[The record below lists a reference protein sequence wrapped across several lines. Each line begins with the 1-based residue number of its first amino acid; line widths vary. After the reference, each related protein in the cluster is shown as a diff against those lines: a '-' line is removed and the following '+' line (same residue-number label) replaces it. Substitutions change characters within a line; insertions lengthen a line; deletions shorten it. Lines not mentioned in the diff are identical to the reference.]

1 MFLALVLVLGCAAE
15 HALGGE
21 IKVAL
26 FTTFDGKECFLSD
39 AELEKFSGVLG
50 RMKRDTDQTRGKF
63 LPQELVF
70 YYWEYSKAD
79 KNLKRQSIDFN
90 SNGRSINW
98 RMSEEDSRTI
108 VSLAQDLLKRAK
120 K

>member
-1 MFLALVLVLGCAAE
+1 MFLALVLGCAAE

-21 IKVAL
+21 IKIAL

-39 AELEKFSGVLG
+39 VELEKFSGVLG
-50 RMKRDTDQTRGKF
+50 RIKRDTDKARGKF
-63 LPQELVF
+63 VPQELVF
-70 YYWEYSKAD
+70 YYWEYSKTD
-79 KNLKRQSIDFN
+79 KNLTRQSIDFN

-98 RMSEEDSRTI
+98 KMSEEDSRTI
-108 VSLAQDLLKRAK
+108 VSLAEALLKRAK